1 MELVVLSELS
11 LCCVEKYLEGC
22 VVDGRKF
29 HLGKMGNLGKNEGIL
44 GKTRKSRQNEEIG

>member
-11 LCCVEKYLEGC
+11 LCCVEKYLEAC
-22 VVDGRKF
+22 VVDGRKWN
-29 HLGKMGNLGKNEGIL
+29 LVKMRNLGKNEGIY